1 MFSEV
6 RSFPLKPESP
16 DTVRAILSTPGV
28 KSAINT
34 TSVQLI
40 QNLNLAYHLY
50 FDRIR

>member
-6 RSFPLKPESP
+6 RSFLLNPESP

-34 TSVQLI
+34 TSVQFNSELKSSVPS
-40 QNLNLAYHLY
+40 L
-50 FDRIR
+50 F